1 MENKYE
7 NYSQEEAMD
16 LIINDI
22 FFEDL
27 TKENIVELIKIICKD
42 NNFLKK
48 VFTNVRIKDIIILN

>member
-1 MENKYE
+1 
-7 NYSQEEAMD
+7 MD